1 MVTTVSRERSKAVF
15 AGVFA
20 RVRVRVFV
28 ARFCEAL
35 ERFESGF
42 ERKFKKV
49 PRVWERK
56 CFYDDTTRE
65 SLTVLSLSLSL
76 SFERS
81 ASFSLL
87 LNLSSIMST

>member
-20 RVRVRVFV
+20 RARACVFV
-28 ARFCEAL
+28 ARFCEVL
-35 ERFESGF
+35 ERLKVGLKENSK
-42 ERKFKKV
+42 RV

-76 SFERS
+76 SLSKE
-81 ASFSLL
+81 ALL
-87 LNLSSIMST
+87 FRFY